1 MTASPAQAPAVE
13 SGQGANSRDA
23 AHPIEFGPRKIL
35 HIGKYYPPHAGGME
49 TVLRDLVAHQSSRFP
64 VRVVVSNEQPITRTE
79 FRDGARV
86 TRVARFGVVASQPI
100 CPTLPFHVGADRDT
114 LVHLHLPN
122 PLAAQAYLL
131 SQHQGKLIVTHH
143 ADTEGR
149 KVLRKFAD
157 PVVRRVMSRAAAIIV
172 TSRRY
177 LETSEELKDFR
188 HKCRVAPLGTDP
200 STFTEDSPEVLKIRA
215 RYGPKIVLAVGR
227 LVPYK
232 GFEYLL
238 SSMVKIDATLLLIG
252 TGPLLESLKEMIAAL
267 GLVGKA
273 HLLEHVDDVSPYY
286 KAACLLAVP
295 SISRAEAFG
304 MVQVEA
310 MAAGIPV
317 VNTDIQSGVP
327 EVSLNRVT
335 GITIPPGDSTAL
347 LKAIEELLANP
358 AVRRR
363 YGRAGEIR
371 AHDHFSSAR
380 MAEEVFRV
388 YASA

>member
-1 MTASPAQAPAVE
+1 MTASPTPAPAVE
-13 SGQGANSRDA
+13 AADA
-23 AHPIEFGPRKIL
+23 VDHLGPAPADKLAPRKIL

-49 TVLRDLVAHQSSRFP
+49 TVLRDLVAHQSSMCP
-64 VRVVVSNEQPITRTE
+64 VRVVVSNEEPVTRAE
-79 FRDGARV
+79 SCDGARV
-86 TRVARFGVVASQPI
+86 TRVARFGVAASQPI

-122 PLAAQAYLL
+122 PLAAQAYLM
-131 SQHQGKLIVTHH
+131 SRHRGKLIVTHH

-149 KVLRKFAD
+149 KFLRKFTD
-157 PVVRRVMSRAAAIIV
+157 PVVRRVMRRATAIIV

-188 HKCRVAPLGTDP
+188 HKCRIAPLGTDP
-200 STFTEDSPEVLKIRA
+200 RTFSADSPEVLKIRA
-215 RYGPKIVLAVGR
+215 RYGEKIVLAVGR

-238 SSMVKIDATLLLIG
+238 HSMVKIDASLLLIG
-252 TGPLLESLKEMIAAL
+252 TGPLLESLKELIVVL
-267 GLVGKA
+267 GLAGKV
-273 HLLEHVDDVSPYY
+273 HLLEHVRDVSPYY
-286 KAACLLAVP
+286 KAACLLALP

-327 EVSLNRVT
+327 EVSLNGVT
-335 GITIPPGDSTAL
+335 GITIAPGDSAAL
-347 LKAIEELLANP
+347 SNAIEELLGNA
-358 AVRRR
+358 AVRRS

-371 AHDHFSSAR
+371 ARDYFSSAR
-380 MAEEVFRV
+380 MAEEVLRV